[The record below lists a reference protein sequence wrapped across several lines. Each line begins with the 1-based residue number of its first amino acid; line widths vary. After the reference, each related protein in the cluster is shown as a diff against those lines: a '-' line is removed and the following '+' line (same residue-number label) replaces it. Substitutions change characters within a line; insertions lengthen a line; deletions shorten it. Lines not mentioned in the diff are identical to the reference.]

1 MTEAAAMFT
10 RILGT
15 TTAATQEEK
24 MMIDILYNNNIT
36 LQMGDK
42 RLNNITALTWNSGQ
56 CANIFR

>member
-1 MTEAAAMFT
+1 MTEAAALFT

-15 TTAATQEEK
+15 HTAATQEQK

-42 RLNNITALTWNSGQ
+42 RLNNIAALTWNSGQ